1 MDKLESLQ
9 LTNNVIITGIPEQQ
23 WESYVLMKQRVYD
36 TIAASK
42 GTSNDQEHVNE
53 VRKIEITYC
62 TRIGKYR
69 PNNSRPISVT
79 FQRWEDKEQLL
90 MNKQNLPAGIYVNEE
105 YPIQIKKARDRLRP
119 VFWMIK
125 SKPKYKDK
133 CKLQGD
139 KLVVNG
145 VKYTVDTLENLPL
158 ELATYQA
165 AEKRDDTA
173 LVFHSKWSPYSNFH
187 PSIFLV
193 DGVLFKSAEHYIQY
207 QKSLFF
213 GDSIM
218 ANQIPKSQTPIEAKR
233 LSYNIANF
241 NVQRWMKEEYELC
254 AKGIR
259 EKFIQNT
266 PLLEIL
272 KNTGSLILAEA
283 SKDKTWG
290 TGIPLRDTMHYVLLN
305 GKTMDGY

>member
-1 MDKLESLQ
+1 MR
-9 LTNNVIITGIPEQQ
+9 
-23 WESYVLMKQRVYD
+23 QRVYD

-42 GTSNDQEHVNE
+42 GTSNDPEHVNE
-53 VRKIEITYC
+53 ARKIEIAYC
-62 TRIGKYR
+62 TRIGNYR
-69 PNNSRPISVT
+69 PNNSRPFSVT
-79 FQRWEDKEQLL
+79 FQRPEDKEQLL
-90 MNKQNLPAGIYVNEE
+90 MNKQNLPPGIYVNKE

-133 CKLQGD
+133 CKLQGG
-139 KLVVNG
+139 KLVVDG
-145 VKYTVDTLENLPL
+145 VKYTVDTLGNLPL
-158 ELATYQA
+158 ELAAYQA

-173 LVFHSKWSPYSNFH
+173 LVFHGEWSPYSNFH
-187 PSIFLV
+187 PSPFLV

-218 ANQIPKSQTPIEAKR
+218 ANQILKSQTPIEAKR
-233 LSYNIANF
+233 LSYNIADF
-241 NVQRWMKEEYELC
+241 NAQRWIREGYELC

-266 PLLEIL
+266 PLLEML
-272 KNTGSLILAEA
+272 KSTGSLILAEA

-290 TGIPLRDTMHYVLLN
+290 TGIPLCDTNALCTSKWENNGWLSRILMNIRDDV
-305 GKTMDGY
+305 MDSK